1 MKKIKSLLLITMM
14 CAGLTSL
21 AQEKQNI
28 TAQHF
33 QGAKAN
39 KKVYKVVY
47 QLNTE
52 EDTKITSTLK
62 NISNALQDPRLEG
75 KLEVELVVHGGGVF
89 ALKKGSIHEVQL
101 RDLQKKGV
109 IIAQCENTLKTR
121 KIAKDELYD
130 FISFVPTGNGELI
143 IRQVDGWA
151 IIHP

>member
-1 MKKIKSLLLITMM
+1 MKKIKFLFVI
-14 CAGLTSL
+14 AIAFTSL
-21 AQEKQNI
+21 NSVAQEKQNI
-28 TAQHF
+28 VAQNF
-33 QGAKAN
+33 QGAKAS

-52 EDTKITSTLK
+52 DDKKITSTLK

-75 KLEVELVVHGGGVF
+75 KLKVELVVHGGGVF
-89 ALKKGSIHEVQL
+89 ALKKGSVHEVQL

-109 IIAQCENTLKTR
+109 IIAQCERTLKTR
-121 KIAKDELYD
+121 NVAKEELFD
-130 FISFVPTGNGELI
+130 FVSFVPTGNGELI